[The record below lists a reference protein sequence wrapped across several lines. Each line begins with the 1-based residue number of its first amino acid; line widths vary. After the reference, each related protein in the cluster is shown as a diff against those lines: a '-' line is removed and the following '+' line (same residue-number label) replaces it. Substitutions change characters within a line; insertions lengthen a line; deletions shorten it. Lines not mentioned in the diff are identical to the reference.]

1 MRGDRTSEIRG
12 IKNSEVPPEKISL
25 GRQLTANQNAPV
37 VYKYCL
43 LCLGNL
49 FGLEWYDP
57 ALLIT

>member
-12 IKNSEVPPEKISL
+12 LKNSEVPPEKISV
-25 GRQLTANQNAPV
+25 GRQLTANQNAP
-37 VYKYCL
+37 
-43 LCLGNL
+43 GNL